1 MTSQLDGSLSANELD
16 VLRANGVIESN
27 EIAFRYGDLY
37 VAENVVSRERRQLH
51 GVALLLREGRQVL
64 KG

>member
-1 MTSQLDGSLSANELD
+1 MSRQLDGSLSANELD
-16 VLRANGVIESN
+16 VLRANNVIESN

-37 VAENVVSRERRQLH
+37 VAENVVTRQRRQLQ
-51 GVALLLREGRQVL
+51 GVAFLLHESRQVL

>member
-1 MTSQLDGSLSANELD
+1 MADQIN
-16 VLRANGVIESN
+16 NVIESN

-37 VAENVVSRERRQLH
+37 VAENVVTRQRRQLQ

>member
-1 MTSQLDGSLSANELD
+1 MSTQLDGSLSANELD
-16 VLRANGVIESN
+16 VLRINNVIESN

-37 VAENVVSRERRQLH
+37 VAENVVTRQRRQLQ

>member
-1 MTSQLDGSLSANELD
+1 MAAQLDGSLSANELD
-16 VLRANGVIESN
+16 VLRANNVIGPN

-37 VAENVVSRERRQLH
+37 VAENVVTRDRRQLQ
-51 GVALLLREGRQVL
+51 GVSLLLREGRQVL

>member
-1 MTSQLDGSLSANELD
+1 MAAQLDGSLSANELD
-16 VLRANGVIESN
+16 ILRVNNIIEAN

-37 VAENVVSRERRQLH
+37 VAENVVTRQRRQLQ
-51 GVALLLREGRQVL
+51 GVSLLLREGRQVL

>member
-1 MTSQLDGSLSANELD
+1 MSTQLDGSLSVNELD
-16 VLRANGVIESN
+16 VLRANNVIESS

-37 VAENVVSRERRQLH
+37 VAENVVTRQRRQLQ

>member
-1 MTSQLDGSLSANELD
+1 MAAQLDGSLSANELD
-16 VLRANGVIESN
+16 VLRVNNVIGPN

-37 VAENVVSRERRQLH
+37 VAENVVTRERRQLD
-51 GVALLLREGRQVL
+51 GAAFLLREGRQVL